1 MSNNEIVWLI
11 LILPFIA
18 FLINGVITLFTNF
31 KNSPFSG
38 YLNVASIGISLIL
51 SLYLAIV
58 GLDKNFD
65 YQTASFQWISFGLF
79 EVTMAIM
86 LDELTLIMITVVTA
100 ISFLIQIYSL
110 SYMKDDDGYSRYF
123 SYMGLFTTAMLG
135 LVTSRNLIQLFI
147 FWELVGAT
155 SYLLIG
161 FWYKKQSAIKAAKK
175 AFLMTRVGDFG
186 LIAGILFIA
195 KEGSQYLDIT
205 QLYLGVQNG
214 LFTEN
219 LIFLVGLLIVIGAI
233 GKSAQFPLHNWLPD
247 AMEGPT
253 PVSALLHSATMVTA
267 GVFIIGR
274 VYPLIEYSESLSQLI
289 SYVGAFTLIFA
300 ASMAIVSNDIK
311 KVLAYSSISQLG
323 YMFLALG
330 VGSYGAAFLH
340 LFAHAWFKALLFLGA
355 GSIGHAVHTFDMN
368 LMGGLRHK
376 MKITYFTMLLG
387 TISLIGIFPLSGF
400 WSKDEI
406 LIGVKSE
413 SNILLLVA
421 LVGVVMT
428 AFYMTRMM
436 AKTFFGDFK
445 GGHDNIKQEDLHES
459 PNLIT
464 YPMIALA
471 IPSVFIGFI
480 FSSPIDLGFIE
491 KHSMVSFLDHNK
503 LVFPNYEYHSIKFD
517 FMIASVSSLLA
528 FIGIAFSILN
538 FRKFKLNIKPL
549 NKLISNKYYLDYLY
563 ETLITEKL
571 FYKYFSNLFS
581 YIEKNIVDNFSYKLT
596 SSLKWMANKISISQ
610 NGQLQLQSIT
620 FIGGL
625 LIILIPYLIYL
636 GLGGN

>member
-1 MSNNEIVWLI
+1 
-11 LILPFIA
+11 
-18 FLINGVITLFTNF
+18 
-31 KNSPFSG
+31 
-38 YLNVASIGISLIL
+38 
-51 SLYLAIV
+51 
-58 GLDKNFD
+58 
-65 YQTASFQWISFGLF
+65 
-79 EVTMAIM
+79 
-86 LDELTLIMITVVTA
+86 
-100 ISFLIQIYSL
+100 
-110 SYMKDDDGYSRYF
+110 
-123 SYMGLFTTAMLG
+123 
-135 LVTSRNLIQLFI
+135 
-147 FWELVGAT
+147 
-155 SYLLIG
+155 
-161 FWYKKQSAIKAAKK
+161 
-175 AFLMTRVGDFG
+175 
-186 LIAGILFIA
+186 
-195 KEGSQYLDIT
+195 
-205 QLYLGVQNG
+205 
-214 LFTEN
+214 
-219 LIFLVGLLIVIGAI
+219 
-233 GKSAQFPLHNWLPD
+233 
-247 AMEGPT
+247 
-253 PVSALLHSATMVTA
+253 
-267 GVFIIGR
+267 
-274 VYPLIEYSESLSQLI
+274 
-289 SYVGAFTLIFA
+289 
-300 ASMAIVSNDIK
+300 
-311 KVLAYSSISQLG
+311 
-323 YMFLALG
+323 
-330 VGSYGAAFLH
+330 
-340 LFAHAWFKALLFLGA
+340 
-355 GSIGHAVHTFDMN
+355 
-368 LMGGLRHK
+368 
-376 MKITYFTMLLG
+376 MKITYSTMLLG

-406 LIGVKSE
+406 LIGVKSD
-413 SNILLLVA
+413 SNILLLIA
-421 LVGVVMT
+421 LAGVVMT

-436 AKTFFGDFK
+436 IKTFFGDFK

-528 FIGIAFSILN
+528 FIGIALSILN